1 MPSTARAQRRD
12 VVACANGATAE
23 FVAEGQ
29 GPTLVLLHGL
39 QSNLAV
45 WDAVCAHLTG
55 FECVRLNF
63 PGRGGSAGWHGA
75 PEGAAAFYSLAGF
88 ADLLHALVRQL
99 VDTRGQTVGIAGWSM
114 GAMVTLEYLR
124 RHGAADLHSVALC
137 SGLSK
142 VAGVADIFHA
152 DDDASLLAEISR
164 RSEKAGLTAADP
176 QAVLHCWRSMQH
188 FDCRGRP
195 GPHRRADAGPARHRR
210 RGLSFHRRHASGR
223 ARAGCA
229 AASAARRRASRAVGA
244 VGGSGACPGHARPSS
259 CRGAVRHA
267 CRLNWLIG
275 GRVGN
280 ARPVGL
286 SFYKRIAAS

>member
-88 ADLLHALVRQL
+88 ADLLHALV
-99 VDTRGQTVGIAGWSM
+99 
-114 GAMVTLEYLR
+114 
-124 RHGAADLHSVALC
+124 
-137 SGLSK
+137 
-142 VAGVADIFHA
+142 
-152 DDDASLLAEISR
+152 
-164 RSEKAGLTAADP
+164 DP
-176 QAVLHCWRSMQH
+176 RVRL
-188 FDCRGRP
+188 GR
-195 GPHRRADAGPARHRR
+195 
-210 RGLSFHRRHASGR
+210 
-223 ARAGCA
+223 
-229 AASAARRRASRAVGA
+229 
-244 VGGSGACPGHARPSS
+244 
-259 CRGAVRHA
+259 
-267 CRLNWLIG
+267 
-275 GRVGN
+275 
-280 ARPVGL
+280 
-286 SFYKRIAAS
+286 